1 MEQRWVFINGKYVK
15 KEEASVSIFD
25 HGFLYGDGVFEGIR
39 VYEGNVFRLREHL
52 ERLYDSARSIL
63 LEIPYT
69 IDELEEAVVDTVRKN
84 ELSNAYIRLIVS
96 RGVGELSLDPAQCS
110 DPQVIII
117 ADQVTMFSQEK
128 YEKGLNIVTV
138 PTRRNVPDALNPKI
152 KSLNYLNNILVKIE
166 ANRAGVG
173 EALMLNHDGYVA
185 EGSGD
190 NIFIVKRGVLF
201 TPPGYVGALDGITR
215 QAIIDLC
222 NRLSYEVKQEPF
234 TLHDVFTADECFLTG
249 TAAEVIAVVDVD
261 GRTIGEGKPGP
272 ITNHLL
278 EEFRKLVTVDGTRV
292 DQKTVSPAG

>member
-1 MEQRWVFINGKYVK
+1 
-15 KEEASVSIFD
+15 SIFD

-84 ELSNAYIRLIVS
+84 ELSNAYIRLIVF

-117 ADQVTMFSQEK
+117 ADQVTMFPQER

-152 KSLNYLNNILVKIE
+152 KSL
-166 ANRAGVG
+166 
-173 EALMLNHDGYVA
+173 
-185 EGSGD
+185 
-190 NIFIVKRGVLF
+190 
-201 TPPGYVGALDGITR
+201 
-215 QAIIDLC
+215 
-222 NRLSYEVKQEPF
+222 
-234 TLHDVFTADECFLTG
+234 
-249 TAAEVIAVVDVD
+249 
-261 GRTIGEGKPGP
+261 
-272 ITNHLL
+272 
-278 EEFRKLVTVDGTRV
+278 
-292 DQKTVSPAG
+292 